1 MAKNISKNTPGVT
14 PVKEYAYY
22 PGCTS
27 QEITKEADFSTRK
40 IAEVLGI
47 GLNNM
52 PKASCCGAG
61 LLMDQDYEL
70 YMTVNCRILAE
81 AEEMGMDILTICS
94 TCLMVISTVNRDFKM
109 DPVIR
114 EKVNKNLRESGCSEY
129 SGNVKVK
136 HLLWVLIDDIGLTEV
151 KKLVKKPL
159 DWLKIAPF
167 YGCHSLRPSSALGF
181 DDADNPSSLEN
192 VIETLGG
199 NVVTYEG
206 RTKCCG
212 FQGDLVNVDLAVEM
226 TGTRL
231 LDAKDNGADCI
242 VTPCP
247 FCHINLDNYQG
258 MAEKKVEREIQVPI
272 FHLAQLVGLSF
283 GFSTEEMGLSRH
295 LVSPEKLF
303 A

>member
-1 MAKNISKNTPGVT
+1 MSKNIID
-14 PVKEYAYY
+14 YAYY

-40 IAEVLGI
+40 VAKSLGI
-47 GLNNM
+47 GLHDM

-61 LLMDQDYEL
+61 LLMDQNYEL
-70 YMTVNCRILAE
+70 YMTVNARILAE
-81 AEEMGMDILTICS
+81 AEEMGKDIVTICA
-94 TCLMVISTVNRDFKM
+94 TCLMVLSTMNWDFKR

-136 HLLWVLIDDIGLTEV
+136 HLLWVLIEDIGLENLKKQV
-151 KKLVKKPL
+151 KRPL
-159 DWLKIAPF
+159 DFLNIAPF
-167 YGCHSLRPSSALGF
+167 YGCHSLRPSAALGF
-181 DDADNPSSLEN
+181 DDPENPNSLER

-212 FQGDLVNVDLAVEM
+212 FQGDLVNADLAVEM

-231 LDAKDNGADCI
+231 LDAKDNGAQCI

-247 FCHINLDNYQG
+247 FCHINLDSYQEQ
-258 MAEKKVEREIQVPI
+258 AEKKVEREIQVPI
-272 FHLAQLVGLSF
+272 FHLAQMVGLSL
-283 GFSTEEMGLSRH
+283 GFTEDEMGLSRH
-295 LVSPEKLF
+295 IISPEKLF
-303 A
+303 V